1 MKGVLVILF
10 LLSGLA
16 QARELV
22 DGTLVT
28 VNNEAILESDLR
40 SFHERLK
47 KNGMVDDLLL
57 DDKSL
62 ADLKKNRS
70 DQLEYLVNEKI
81 LDTEVK
87 RLNLNIT
94 LERVEQEIRT
104 IAKSNG
110 MSRSEMM
117 ATLRKQ
123 GVDPAEYQDF
133 IKTRI
138 ERQSLLE
145 QEITSKIRVS
155 QEEVMAEYMKRNPKV
170 DTSAAEFTVAHIFF
184 NPRKG
189 GPKAAEAR
197 ARTVLDKLNQ
207 GGVFESLAEQHSED
221 PNFSTGGIL
230 GTFKTGEV
238 AKEIENA
245 VSNLNPGQVS
255 GLVKAKSGIHILKLV
270 SRRMTVDP
278 RFERERDRIRAE
290 LLERAFKKQFQSW
303 LEQKKEEAFVRK
315 QNS

>member
-1 MKGVLVILF
+1 NSGVDVLKCVLVILF

-57 DDKSL
+57 GDKSL

-117 ATLRKQ
+117 AT
-123 GVDPAEYQDF
+123 
-133 IKTRI
+133 
-138 ERQSLLE
+138 
-145 QEITSKIRVS
+145 
-155 QEEVMAEYMKRNPKV
+155 
-170 DTSAAEFTVAHIFF
+170 
-184 NPRKG
+184 
-189 GPKAAEAR
+189 
-197 ARTVLDKLNQ
+197 
-207 GGVFESLAEQHSED
+207 
-221 PNFSTGGIL
+221 
-230 GTFKTGEV
+230 
-238 AKEIENA
+238 
-245 VSNLNPGQVS
+245 
-255 GLVKAKSGIHILKLV
+255 
-270 SRRMTVDP
+270 
-278 RFERERDRIRAE
+278 
-290 LLERAFKKQFQSW
+290 
-303 LEQKKEEAFVRK
+303 
-315 QNS
+315 